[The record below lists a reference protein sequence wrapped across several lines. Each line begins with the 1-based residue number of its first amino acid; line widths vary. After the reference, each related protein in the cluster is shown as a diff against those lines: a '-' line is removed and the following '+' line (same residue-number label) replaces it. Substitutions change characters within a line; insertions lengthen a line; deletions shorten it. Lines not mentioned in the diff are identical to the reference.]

1 MQMYFLYVL
10 NEISVQNMLKNVRKR
25 MNMTISNYC
34 MPFLYP
40 NVVDYIA
47 VGNRCHPP
55 TFNLSQVML
64 KMMSSHKSRKIKKDQ
79 NLPILE

>member
-1 MQMYFLYVL
+1 MYVL
-10 NEISVQNMLKNVRKR
+10 NETSVQNMLKNIRKR

-34 MPFLYP
+34 MPFLFISAK

-55 TFNLSQVML
+55 TFILSQVML
-64 KMMSSHKSRKIKKDQ
+64 KMMSSHKSRKINKGYCT
-79 NLPILE
+79 LYPF